1 MNLPHALSQGN
12 FSMRGQLP
20 IPPKTGGINHARDRK
35 TVRTSTAQSPSSRI
49 GHHMSQVDVAQA
61 ERYRRTPIGH
71 VGKPLERNPS
81 PRNLFEHVASDVS
94 SSDFDFPIVGVLGG
108 RAITIGPAMVSLE
121 GANSGDPSGDPLGI
135 LGGSESKTGD
145 PGVLYPKKPKESGGS
160 CATSVPLYNIKK

>member
-1 MNLPHALSQGN
+1 MLRLLSANAVCLAWYCEKNEKRIACFHQHVGGV
-12 FSMRGQLP
+12 SQ
-20 IPPKTGGINHARDRK
+20 IVPPLA
-35 TVRTSTAQSPSSRI
+35 VRCF
-49 GHHMSQVDVAQA
+49 
-61 ERYRRTPIGH
+61 GH

-108 RAITIGPAMVSLE
+108 RAITISSAMVSLE

-145 PGVLYPKKPKESGGS
+145 PGVLYPKKPKDSGGS
-160 CATSVPLYNIKK
+160 CATSVPLYNIKR

>member
-1 MNLPHALSQGN
+1 MA
-12 FSMRGQLP
+12 
-20 IPPKTGGINHARDRK
+20 
-35 TVRTSTAQSPSSRI
+35 VRCF
-49 GHHMSQVDVAQA
+49 
-61 ERYRRTPIGH
+61 GH

-145 PGVLYPKKPKESGGS
+145 PGFLYPKKPKDSGGS
-160 CATSVPLYNIKK
+160 CATSVPLYNIKRGKRRVGVGRMRRSRILLRLRSLSRSLLHPLRLRSLSRN

>member
-1 MNLPHALSQGN
+1 MAVRCFGHAGN
-12 FSMRGQLP
+12 
-20 IPPKTGGINHARDRK
+20 
-35 TVRTSTAQSPSSRI
+35 
-49 GHHMSQVDVAQA
+49 
-61 ERYRRTPIGH
+61 
-71 VGKPLERNPS
+71 PLERNPS

-108 RAITIGPAMVSLE
+108 RAITIGPAMVFLE

-160 CATSVPLYNIKK
+160 CATSVPLYNIKRKDVWERGEVGVGRMRSVGRMRRSRILLRLRSLSRNLLHLRSLAQK